1 MDCAKDQWDDLLRVS
16 ASIGNG
22 TVSAVLVLQ
31 RFGSAAQGDRLYR
44 AAKTV
49 GRLLRT
55 IYLCD
60 YFTEPEFRRE
70 IHRVLNRGESVH
82 TLQRAIHFGEVPQE
96 RGRRAEEMIAISG
109 SLSLL
114 TNLVMGWTAS
124 KMQASVTAL
133 AAQGIAIAPEV
144 WRHISPAR
152 HARVNFRGTFKFA
165 FEKYDALW
173 QEEGDGRAARPR
185 TG

>member
-1 MDCAKDQWDDLLRVS
+1 MSAIAKSVGTTIDAPEGCARTRVVGIRGRHDAAMDCAKDQWDDLLRVS

-22 TVSAVLVLQ
+22 TVSAVLVVQ

-60 YFTEPEFRRE
+60 YFTQPEFRRE

-96 RGRRAEEMIAISG
+96 RGRRAEEMIAISV
-109 SLSLL
+109 SF
-114 TNLVMGWTAS
+114 
-124 KMQASVTAL
+124 
-133 AAQGIAIAPEV
+133 PC
-144 WRHISPAR
+144 SPI
-152 HARVNFRGTFKFA
+152 
-165 FEKYDALW
+165 W
-173 QEEGDGRAARPR
+173 
-185 TG
+185 